1 MTVQEMGRLGGTA
14 RMAAMSKREL
24 SEFGRRAVN
33 IRWSKVHKD
42 IAKTTA
48 KTTARNSG
56 RVS

>member
-1 MTVQEMGRLGGTA
+1 
-14 RMAAMSKREL
+14 MAAMSKREL